1 MQIVEHGLYLVKDI
15 YFQTFPSPGWMWNK
29 GENRPHYFSFRDT
42 HGLLWLVTMSSK
54 TEKYRD
60 KIKREEEKRGI
71 GNCIY
76 YHIGRI
82 SGQDRA
88 FIISGLFPV
97 TEEYISRSYNM
108 NQAPYIVQDKILIRQ
123 IRSKAMRYIRLL
135 EQKKLRD
142 QNNILSIRC
151 KLKK

>member
-1 MQIVEHGLYLVKDI
+1 
-15 YFQTFPSPGWMWNK
+15 
-29 GENRPHYFSFRDT
+29 
-42 HGLLWLVTMSSK
+42 
-54 TEKYRD
+54 
-60 KIKREEEKRGI
+60 
-71 GNCIY
+71 
-76 YHIGRI
+76 
-82 SGQDRA
+82 
-88 FIISGLFPV
+88 
-97 TEEYISRSYNM
+97 M

>member
-1 MQIVEHGLYLVKDI
+1 MIK
-15 YFQTFPSPGWMWNK
+15 SN
-29 GENRPHYFSFRDT
+29 
-42 HGLLWLVTMSSK
+42 
-54 TEKYRD
+54 EK
-60 KIKREEEKRGI
+60 KKNAE
-71 GNCIY
+71 
-76 YHIGRI
+76 
-82 SGQDRA
+82 SGTA
-88 FIISGLFPV
+88 FITILAEFQAKTV
-97 TEEYISRSYNM
+97 LLLEEYISRSYNM